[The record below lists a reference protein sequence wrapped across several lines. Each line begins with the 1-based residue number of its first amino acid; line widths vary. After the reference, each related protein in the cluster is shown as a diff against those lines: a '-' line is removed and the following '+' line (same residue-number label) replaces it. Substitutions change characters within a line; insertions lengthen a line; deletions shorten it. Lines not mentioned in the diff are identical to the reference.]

1 MEHMIDTEEAYLTE
15 MPRSLNTVVKAH
27 VQIGGQPFEGIL
39 DTGAS
44 DSAISM
50 DVVRRLGLLDRM
62 TPSDLT
68 FLTAGGSERPE
79 GVLLALPIR
88 IGRLDTMVTPAQNY
102 NILVGNDWLRMA
114 GADMLLSKS
123 ILCIRLG
130 AEHWE
135 DVPIDAEMIRRRLNI
150 CLRQVSST
158 VQTPQQAV
166 LVAVAREAE
175 SSIIR
180 QSCIQEEDASRT
192 RNQEWVTSTKR
203 NHKQKTFCAVSSY
216 NAEERGPLAAANC
229 Q

>member
-1 MEHMIDTEEAYLTE
+1 MEHMMDTEEAYLTE
-15 MPRSLNTVVKAH
+15 MPRSLNTVVKAQ
-27 VQIGGQPFEGIL
+27 VLIGGQPFEGIL

-50 DVVRRLGLLDRM
+50 DVVRRLKLLDRM

-68 FLTAGGSERPE
+68 FLTAGGSSERPE

-123 ILCIRLG
+123 ILRIRLG
-130 AEHWE
+130 AEQWE
-135 DVPIDAEMIRRRLNI
+135 DVPIDVEMIQRRLNT

-158 VQTPQQAV
+158 GQTPQQAV
-166 LVAVAREAE
+166 LAAVAREAE

-180 QSCIQEEDASRT
+180 QSCIREEDESRT

-203 NHKQKTFCAVSSY
+203 SHKQKTFCAVSSY
-216 NAEERGPLAAANC
+216 KAEERGPLAAATR
-229 Q
+229 